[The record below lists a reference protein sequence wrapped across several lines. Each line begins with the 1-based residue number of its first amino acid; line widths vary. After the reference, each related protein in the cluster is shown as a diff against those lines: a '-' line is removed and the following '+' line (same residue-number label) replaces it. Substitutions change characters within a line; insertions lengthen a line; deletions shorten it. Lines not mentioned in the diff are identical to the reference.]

1 METRPN
7 YLFAFLVPDEVSK
20 LWSCNTRFLWK
31 RGDHPYT
38 KKNSW
43 KNDHIK
49 LASSRLDGT
58 CGNCWRGAVWK
69 KSMGFE
75 EPVKEKLKNA
85 RLWDREKKST
95 SETINQLSQREWC
108 QRKVSRLVLE
118 TPDKNWS
125 VQKNKQ
131 ENIEKLLV
139 IAATEKIHIKSMGV

>member
-1 METRPN
+1 M
-7 YLFAFLVPDEVSK
+7 D
-20 LWSCNTRFLWK
+20 
-31 RGDHPYT
+31 
-38 KKNSW
+38 
-43 KNDHIK
+43 
-49 LASSRLDGT
+49 
-58 CGNCWRGAVWK
+58 
-69 KSMGFE
+69 FE

-95 SETINQLSQREWC
+95 SETINQLSQKELC

-139 IAATEKIHIKSMGV
+139 IAATEKIPIKSMGV